1 MITMYTKKDFQKVIG
16 AIRKERQVAE
26 NDKRIEYPK
35 AMMTG
40 QQEAKNTA
48 TVNCGGE
55 WGPNKAIA
63 PEVAKMVLED
73 ERFTAFLNK
82 YEATAHTET
91 NSFGAI
97 QVRINF

>member
-1 MITMYTKKDFQKVIG
+1 MITATTKKDFQKVIG

-26 NDKRIEYPK
+26 DNKRIEYPK

-55 WGPNKAIA
+55 WGPNKAMAPTIA
-63 PEVAKMVLED
+63 NMVLED
-73 ERFTAFLNK
+73 ERFKAFLNK
-82 YEATAHTET
+82 YEAKAHTET
-91 NSFGAI
+91 NSFGAFQI
-97 QVRINF
+97 RINF